1 MKVDFKHKTGRV
13 QVMSRRDAEILQR
26 LGRGSYLTRDMQAA
40 RPVQSQSTSDE
51 LDAMT
56 PEQLHELAKKRGVEI
71 HHRAGADKVKEA
83 LRKAQSAKE

>member
-51 LDAMT
+51 LDALT
-56 PEQLHELAKKRGVEI
+56 HEQLHELAKKRGLEI